1 MTKTQKEEFIRLS
14 NKLIEFLNNN
24 HHPHTHIIITSTSA
38 EIYEGIIAFENV
50 EFIRD

>member
-1 MTKTQKEEFIRLS
+1 MTKTQKEEFTKLS

-38 EIYEGIIAFENV
+38 EISEGIMAFDNM
-50 EFIRD
+50 EFLRD